1 MTISLYQQG
10 GFGTAPIPAQPIIS
24 ERDPTSND
32 TVSPTGAPYQFFQGW
47 NNELTGT
54 SFIYLGMG
62 NWRQIDQ
69 TVGDIDQITSDAGV
83 VLPVLGNVNIVG
95 GAGIATSGAGD
106 TLTIALTGGGLAID
120 SFVPDAGVNPVV
132 PTALGAVT
140 MAGTANQIITTGGLN
155 TLTFS
160 LPAAVIITTSVTT
173 GSFITSSATLG
184 VTYSANTIT
193 ATGSDADIDI
203 GLVPKGTGA
212 VMVTGPLSAST
223 TLTAGTGI
231 TATTGNIAA
240 TNGNLVLGT
249 AGNKLEIAVGASASA
264 GTATL
269 AAGTATVLTTA
280 VTANSLIF
288 ISRKSIG
295 ATGANPLGLLVV
307 GTVTAGT
314 SFVINAVTEAD
325 ATSIVATDV
334 SEVDWLIIN

>member
-1 MTISLYQQG
+1 MSVSVYQQG
-10 GFGTAPIPAQPIIS
+10 GFGTAPLFPNPIIAR
-24 ERDPTSND
+24 RDPTTTD
-32 TVSPTGAPYQFFQGW
+32 IVSPTGLPYQILQGW
-47 NNELTGT
+47 NNELTDDN
-54 SFIYLGMG
+54 FLYLGGG
-62 NWRQIDQ
+62 NWVAIASV
-69 TVGDIDQITSDAGV
+69 VGSLNQ
-83 VLPVLGNVNIVG
+83 
-95 GAGIATSGAGD
+95 
-106 TLTIALTGGGLAID
+106 LTGD
-120 SFVPDAGVNPVV
+120 
-132 PTALGAVT
+132 
-140 MAGTANQIITTGGLN
+140 AGTALPVAGSIQIAGGTNITTAAAGAVVTINLDATLSGL
-155 TLTFS
+155 
-160 LPAAVIITTSVTT
+160 TSVTS

-231 TATTGNIAA
+231 TATTGNIVATAGQVNAGTSISAGTTITATLGNITA

-249 AGNKLEIAVGASASA
+249 AGNKLEIAVGANASA

-280 VTANSLIF
+280 VTASSLIF